1 MPTWPGGTA
10 CRRSTEPSLRF
21 SRLRTSPKDCDAQE
35 CHRWLLM
42 KHVRPLCSALVPSH
56 GRGDGGRLM
65 SREQLRADMR
75 KVLNKGEFTI
85 GHTFGRGKA
94 LPPVALPARR

>member
-1 MPTWPGGTA
+1 
-10 CRRSTEPSLRF
+10 
-21 SRLRTSPKDCDAQE
+21 
-35 CHRWLLM
+35 
-42 KHVRPLCSALVPSH
+42 
-56 GRGDGGRLM
+56 M